1 VNLKAKLDSLP
12 KKPGVYM
19 MKDSKGRVI
28 YVGKARSLRNRVRSY
43 FQDAIPVDPRQKA
56 LFKKI
61 SDFEL
66 LVSDSEVEALI
77 LESNLIKEYKP
88 RYNVN
93 LKDDKRYPY
102 LKVTAGEDFPR
113 ILVVRRIK
121 RDKAKYFGPY
131 TNVRGM
137 RQTLRLLRRI
147 FPVRSCN
154 LALPSRKKHK
164 LCLDYYIKRCQGPC
178 EGLVN
183 KDEYQG
189 MIRDVCL
196 FLSGKNTALITEL
209 KKKMQTA
216 AEVDRYEEAARI
228 RDQIMALESVMQ
240 RQKVVETETKDRDI
254 ISVSREGEDIS
265 VAALQIRE
273 GVMIG
278 RQNFHLVA
286 SARTPQGEILSSFLR
301 RYYMHSPVIPEEI
314 ILPSEP
320 DDSDMIKEWL
330 KGKRGR
336 KVEFATPQKGKK
348 QKLLEMAQKKA
359 KLLLEE
365 FLLQRK
371 QRTTRVPESILSLK
385 KDLYLDRPPQ
395 QIAGIDISNLGTS
408 DAVGSLV
415 YFSDGKPRKSEYKRF
430 KIKTVPGQNDFA
442 MISEV
447 VKRYFGSLIE
457 KKKGFPDLV
466 LIDGGKGQLTLA
478 LQALNSLGIGNQRI
492 MALAKRIDEI
502 FLPGRPDPLMIKKD
516 SPSLKLLKRVRDEAH
531 RFAVSYHK
539 LLRKKRTVASEL
551 DKIPGVGEKRRKAL
565 ITKFG
570 SVKRIKQAALEE
582 LSNTDNITR
591 TTAREIYKYF
601 HP

>member
-1 VNLKAKLDSLP
+1 
-12 KKPGVYM
+12 M

-28 YVGKARSLRNRVRSY
+28 YVGKAKSLRSRVRSY

-56 LFKKI
+56 LLKKI

-154 LALPSRKKHK
+154 FALPSRRKQK

-196 FLSGKNTALITEL
+196 FLSGKNTILISEL
-209 KKKMQTA
+209 KKKMESGA
-216 AEVDRYEEAARI
+216 KAERYEEAARV
-228 RDQIMALESVMQ
+228 RDQMIALESVIE
-240 RQKVVETETKDRDI
+240 RQKVVETESKDRDI
-254 ISVSREGEDIS
+254 IAVSREGEDIS

-286 SARTPQGEILSSFLR
+286 SARTAQGEILSNFLR

-336 KVEFATPQKGKK
+336 RVEFVTPQKGEK
-348 QKLLEMAQKKA
+348 QKLLEMAQKNA

-365 FLLQRK
+365 FLLQKKEKTR
-371 QRTTRVPESILSLK
+371 RVPESILSLK
-385 KDLYLDRPPQ
+385 KDLYLDRLPQ
-395 QIAGIDISNLGTS
+395 QIAGIDISNLGIS

-415 YFSDGKPRKSEYKRF
+415 YFSDGKPKKSEYKRF
-430 KIKTVPGQNDFA
+430 KIKTVPGQDDFA

-457 KKKGFPDLV
+457 KKKSFPDLV
-466 LIDGGKGQLTLA
+466 LIDGGKGQLSLA
-478 LQALNSLGIGNQRI
+478 LQALNSLGIGDQRI

-531 RFAVSYHK
+531 RFAISYHK

-551 DKIPGVGEKRRKAL
+551 DEIPGVGEKRRKAL
-565 ITKFG
+565 LTLFG
-570 SVKRIKQAALEE
+570 SVKRIKQATLED
-582 LSNTDNITR
+582 LLKANGITKK
-591 TTAREIYKYF
+591 TAKEIYKYF
-601 HP
+601 HT